1 MVGVLDAC
9 AAIGLAQEGEGVGA
23 LRLHLRTL
31 FVRVLQTVDLLLV
44 GVRPR
49 RFLTRGRLRLVATLV
64 RVVYVVLLNWTCS
77 SHYFSLNYLTEIK
90 LFNF

>member
-1 MVGVLDAC
+1 
-9 AAIGLAQEGEGVGA
+9 
-23 LRLHLRTL
+23 
-31 FVRVLQTVDLLLV
+31 
-44 GVRPR
+44 
-49 RFLTRGRLRLVATLV
+49 LTRGRLRLVATLV